1 MSILNSWIVIVL
13 LILND
18 SGFLFDFQYLGIP
31 YFEAPHL
38 GLFDF
43 YGVKARLVSTCDTWE
58 WGEYNTF
65 CWKLSADV

>member
-1 MSILNSWIVIVL
+1 MSILNSWIVIVF

-18 SGFLFDFQYLGIP
+18 LGFLFDFQDLGIP
-31 YFEAPHL
+31 YFEAKHL

-58 WGEYNTF
+58 
-65 CWKLSADV
+65 